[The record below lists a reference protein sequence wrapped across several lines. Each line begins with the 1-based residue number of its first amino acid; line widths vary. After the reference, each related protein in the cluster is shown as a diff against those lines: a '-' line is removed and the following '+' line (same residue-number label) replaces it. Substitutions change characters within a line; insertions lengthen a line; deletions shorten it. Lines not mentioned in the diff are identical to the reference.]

1 MNQLKKLI
9 VLVLLILVIQFK
21 KTDCNT
27 KISEIENEIT
37 ADHAKY
43 VTTQE
48 FDKSTSK
55 IFLQGQ
61 NEQIL

>member
-43 VTTQE
+43 VTTLE

-55 IFLQGQ
+55 IFFARL
-61 NEQIL
+61 E